1 MERCNI
7 VKGYGSRAAALRA
20 GQEEEAAASEIL
32 SADIQ
37 CDITHSRYGLSSLG
51 PGCTRVYVQRER
63 ERERNWIFVRI
74 YTPRFIIR
82 SVYKAAAAR
91 SGLIRKLFEKL
102 SSIMIEL

>member
-51 PGCTRVYVQRER
+51 PRCTRVYDATREIERVDICARTRLGLCVQF
-63 ERERNWIFVRI
+63 IKL
-74 YTPRFIIR
+74 PRLR
-82 SVYKAAAAR
+82 S
-91 SGLIRKLFEKL
+91 I
-102 SSIMIEL
+102 

>member
-51 PGCTRVYVQRER
+51 PRCTRVYDATRER
-63 ERERNWIFVRI
+63 EREWIFVRVHA
-74 YTPRFIIR
+74 
-82 SVYKAAAAR
+82 SVYTF
-91 SGLIRKLFEKL
+91 SL
-102 SSIMIEL
+102 

>member
-63 ERERNWIFVRI
+63 VRERLDICAHI
-74 YTPRFIIR
+74 HA
-82 SVYKAAAAR
+82 SVYNTF
-91 SGLIRKLFEKL
+91 SL
-102 SSIMIEL
+102 

>member
-51 PGCTRVYVQRER
+51 PGYTRVYVQRER
-63 ERERNWIFVRI
+63 ERERLDICAHI
-74 YTPRFIIR
+74 HA
-82 SVYKAAAAR
+82 SVYNTF
-91 SGLIRKLFEKL
+91 SL
-102 SSIMIEL
+102 

>member
-63 ERERNWIFVRI
+63 VRERERETGYLCA
-74 YTPRFIIR
+74 YTRL
-82 SVYKAAAAR
+82 
-91 SGLIRKLFEKL
+91 GL
-102 SSIMIEL
+102 